1 LINIK
6 DKTFRPY
13 ISQADIQA
21 RVNDLADRLSKD
33 YADKD
38 PLFIVVL
45 TGAFMF
51 ASDLVKELNIGCE
64 VAFTRLSSYK
74 GTTSTGEVK
83 HLLGITERI
92 EGRHVIIVEDIID
105 TGKTIHSFLPVL
117 KDMLP
122 ASVSV
127 ATLIVKPLALKY
139 PLDIN
144 YYCFSI
150 SNEFIVGYG
159 LDYDGHGRNLKDIYQ
174 VVD

>member
-1 LINIK
+1 MISIK
-6 DKTFRPY
+6 DKIFRPY
-13 ISQADIQA
+13 ITHTDIQV
-21 RVNDLADRLSKD
+21 RVKDLADRLAHD
-33 YADKD
+33 FAEKD

-74 GTTSTGEVK
+74 GMTSTGDVK
-83 HLLGITERI
+83 QLLGITERI
-92 EGRHVIIVEDIID
+92 EGRHVVIVEDIID
-105 TGKTIHSFLPVL
+105 TGKTLHSFLPEL
-117 KDMLP
+117 KEMGP
-122 ASVSV
+122 ASISV
-127 ATLIVKPLALKY
+127 AALIVKPLAMKY
-139 PLDIN
+139 PLDVN

-174 VVD
+174 VVE